1 MKGGTI
7 VNLHG
12 KVIKTYPKERVI
24 KVLCSDKIAYLHLQ
38 RKAFK
43 DFGPYFYD
51 NPYVFVEIN
60 NNRKLINHVL
70 TYEIESFHR
79 IVQPTNRGREIY
91 YDLDTIKKGVKKLI
105 NRQHN
110 KMFIDLEFTMPSYYQ
125 TMPHI
130 SEIIQYGIVIEDK
143 KGNIVFEDSSLV
155 KPNKLYNLNGR
166 TLKFL
171 SRKRSD
177 FDTAISYKDFY
188 NLLKQCIKEYNP
200 KIYAW
205 GRSDIAMIES
215 SFKINNVKE
224 IDLKSRHINLMQ
236 VMKNYYNLHDEMGL
250 FQTYKNLSGLNLEE
264 QQHDAL
270 EDAMVLREVFALFKA
285 ELNKT
290 K

>member
-1 MKGGTI
+1 MN
-7 VNLHG
+7 VHG
-12 KVIKTYPKERVI
+12 KVIKTFPKERVI
-24 KVLCSDKIAYLHLQ
+24 KLLCSDKIMYLHLQ
-38 RKAFK
+38 RKSFK

-51 NPYVFVEIN
+51 NPYIFVTLN
-60 NNRKLINHVL
+60 DTRKLINGVL
-70 TYEIESFHR
+70 TREIESFQR

-91 YDLDTIKKGVKKLI
+91 YDLETIKKGVKKLI

-110 KMFIDLEFTMPSYYQ
+110 KLFIDLEFTMPSYYQ
-125 TMPHI
+125 TMPHV

-177 FDTAISYKDFY
+177 FDNAITYREFY
-188 NLLKQCIKEYNP
+188 DLLKQCIKDYNP

-205 GRSDIAMIES
+205 GRNDITTIES
-215 SFKINNVKE
+215 SFKINKVKA
-224 IDLKSRHINLMQ
+224 IDMKSRHVNLMQ
-236 VMKNYYNLHDEMGL
+236 VIKNYYNYHDEMGL
-250 FQTYKNLSGLNLEE
+250 FQTYKDMACIELEE

-270 EDAMVLREVFALFKA
+270 EDAVVLRDVFNLFK
-285 ELNKT
+285 EKINKD
-290 K
+290 

>member
-1 MKGGTI
+1 M
-7 VNLHG
+7 NLHG

-51 NPYVFVEIN
+51 NPYVFVTLN
-60 NNRKLINHVL
+60 KTRKLINNVL
-70 TYEIESFHR
+70 TYEIDTFQR

-105 NRQHN
+105 NRAHN

-125 TMPHI
+125 TMPHV

-143 KGNIVFEDSSLV
+143 KWNIIFEDSNLV
-155 KPNKLYNLNGR
+155 KPNKMYNLNGR

-177 FDTAISYKDFY
+177 FDNAIEYKDFY
-188 NLLKQCIKEYNP
+188 ELLKKCIKEFSP
-200 KIYAW
+200 KVYAW
-205 GRSDIAMIES
+205 GRSDVQMMEA
-215 SFKINNVKE
+215 SFKINKVKE
-224 IDLKSRHINLMQ
+224 IDLKSRHVNLMQ

-250 FQTYKNLSGLNLEE
+250 FQTYKNLSQQELEE

-270 EDAMVLREVFALFKA
+270 EDAMILREVFALFKRDINN
-285 ELNKT
+285 E
-290 K
+290 

>member
-1 MKGGTI
+1 MN
-7 VNLHG
+7 VHG
-12 KVIKTYPKERVI
+12 KVIKTFPKERVI
-24 KVLCSDKIAYLHLQ
+24 KLLCSDKIMYLHLQ
-38 RKAFK
+38 RKSFK

-51 NPYVFVEIN
+51 NPYIFVTLN
-60 NNRKLINHVL
+60 DTRKLINGVL
-70 TYEIESFHR
+70 TREIESFQR

-91 YDLDTIKKGVKKLI
+91 YDLETIKKGVKKLI

-110 KMFIDLEFTMPSYYQ
+110 KLFIDLEFTMPSYYQ
-125 TMPHI
+125 TMPHV

-177 FDTAISYKDFY
+177 FDNAITYREFY
-188 NLLKQCIKEYNP
+188 DLLKQCIKDYNP

-205 GRSDIAMIES
+205 GRNDITTIEA
-215 SFKINNVKE
+215 SFKINKVKA
-224 IDLKSRHINLMQ
+224 IDMKSRHVNLMQ
-236 VMKNYYNLHDEMGL
+236 VIKNYYNYHDEMGL
-250 FQTYKNLSGLNLEE
+250 FQTYKDMACIELEE

-270 EDAMVLREVFALFKA
+270 EDAVVLRDVFNLFK
-285 ELNKT
+285 ERINKD
-290 K
+290 

>member
-1 MKGGTI
+1 MN
-7 VNLHG
+7 VHG
-12 KVIKTYPKERVI
+12 KVIKTFPKERVI
-24 KVLCSDKIAYLHLQ
+24 KLLCSDKIMYLHLQ

-51 NPYVFVEIN
+51 SPYVFVSLN
-60 NNRKLINHVL
+60 NTRKLINGVM
-70 TYEIESFHR
+70 TYEIDSFQR
-79 IVQPTNRGREIY
+79 IVQPTNRGREVY
-91 YDLDTIKKGVKKLI
+91 YDLETIKKGVKKLI

-110 KMFIDLEFTMPSYYQ
+110 KLFIDLEFTMPSYYQ
-125 TMPHI
+125 TMPHL

-177 FDTAISYKDFY
+177 FDNAMSYREFY
-188 NLLKQCIKEYNP
+188 DILKQCIKEYNP

-205 GRSDIAMIES
+205 GRNDITTIES
-215 SFKINNVKE
+215 SFKINKVKA
-224 IDLKSRHINLMQ
+224 IDMKSRHVNLMQ
-236 VMKNYYNLHDEMGL
+236 VIKNYYNYHDEMGL
-250 FQTYKNLSGLNLEE
+250 FQTYKDMAKVELEE

-270 EDAMVLREVFALFKA
+270 EDAMVLREVFNLFKDII
-285 ELNKT
+285 NKE
-290 K
+290 